1 VVIYFVKDP
10 RLLPKYPLEFD
21 RGGLLTQPYL
31 FQMKQHPFI
40 PLLFAFLAFPGS
52 LIHGQEKTL
61 DLYYSGDYRS
71 VLEQT
76 NALIESG
83 DTAFN
88 TFYLQALSEAQL
100 GQNTK
105 AIETIELA
113 LGSHPD
119 DKRLLRMLAGQLF
132 EAGYFVR
139 AQLEYAA
146 LVLYDSLD
154 VSSWLKL
161 AEIASFRQHNDQTI
175 HALNQVLR
183 IDSLNLTGLMKM
195 GDILN
200 RHNNSGAI
208 VYYRKAN
215 RLYPDNQKAAF
226 ALGNM
231 YIKAKE
237 AWKTIPICEHMLS
250 IDTTN
255 IKFSKLLGYAY
266 YKQADPPLAVKYFE
280 YANQLGDSAAF
291 TFKFKGIS
299 HYLRVDFSK
308 AIESLRF
315 AKERDSLDAEIYFFL
330 GASLATT
337 KEKTE
342 AMRLLNKSL
351 KLMQPD
357 PGITARIYSEQGNIM
372 RLEMQYEEAYSLYEK
387 AYETDTTNV
396 IALYFMASIL
406 DNSMHKSKEALV
418 DYQRYIDALDHV
430 PEKKES
436 SQGVSIRIIVENRIS
451 ALKEE
456 QFFLDGR

>member
-1 VVIYFVKDP
+1 MKRKLF
-10 RLLPKYPLEFD
+10 LPF
-21 RGGLLTQPYL
+21 
-31 FQMKQHPFI
+31 
-40 PLLFAFLAFPGS
+40 LFAFIAFPGS
-52 LIHGQEKTL
+52 LVHCQEETL
-61 DLYYSGDYRS
+61 DLYYSGNYRS
-71 VLEQT
+71 VVEQT
-76 NALIESG
+76 SALIESG

-100 GQNTK
+100 GQSTK

-113 LGSHPD
+113 LVSHPG
-119 DKRLLRMLAGQLF
+119 DKRLNRMLAGQLF
-132 EAGYFVR
+132 EAGYYIP
-139 AQLEYAA
+139 AQKEYTT
-146 LVLYDSLD
+146 LVLHDSLD

-161 AEIASFRQHNDQTI
+161 AEIASFRQHNDQVI
-175 HALNQVLR
+175 EALNNVLR

-208 VYYRKAN
+208 SYYRKAN
-215 RLYPDNQKAAF
+215 RLYPDNQQAAF

-237 AWKTIPICEHMLS
+237 AWKAIPICEHMLS
-250 IDTTN
+250 IDTSS

-266 YKQADPPLAVKYFE
+266 YKIGEPPLAVKYFE
-280 YANQLGDSAAF
+280 YANQLGDSTTF

-299 HYLRVDFSK
+299 NYLRTDFSK
-308 AIESLRF
+308 AVESLRF
-315 AKERDSLDAEIYFFL
+315 AREKDSLDAEIYFFL

-351 KLMQPD
+351 ILLQPD

-372 RLEMQYEEAYSLYEK
+372 RLEMEYEEAYSLYSR

-396 IALYFMASIL
+396 MAIYFMASIL